1 MSTEYIDNLLD
12 QRTDEAV
19 RSLPNPVCYV
29 WVTNVAVEE
38 SAKIVVEVEQRF
50 SCKVRLGFA
59 GTPDDRVIPTAMLT
73 SPPCT
78 ERIIGV
84 FVPVRNWIRWWL
96 RANAHFYGSINS
108 PNISAEA
115 CEVLKRNTGE
125 GLITR

>member
-1 MSTEYIDNLLD
+1 MSIECIDNLLD

-29 WVTNVAVEE
+29 WVTNVAAEE

-84 FVPVRNWIRWWL
+84 FVPVKNWIRWWL
-96 RANAHFYGSINS
+96 KANAHFYGGINS
-108 PNISAEA
+108 PNVSAEA
-115 CEVLKRNTGE
+115 CEVLRQNTSGQ
-125 GLITR
+125 LIRR